1 MGRPCPWLARSGHCH
16 TPLGGF
22 SPAIPFNT
30 DDRPPAV
37 RQSPVSFFSF
47 FFFFYQTFSSSS
59 SSPSLCVCSLRTG
72 FNQESLDQRAVR
84 SRNIIS
90 FFFPDIIHFS
100 FFRGEDFWIFLFSSV
115 GIFVWGGGIKG
126 TQTIKCLFLSLSG
139 NRVCFFGREKKNIWS
154 DCFPPPVFPG
164 PHFPIPSDMCIIQI

>member
-37 RQSPVSFFSF
+37 RQSPVSFFLFSSSFIKHFLLLLLRHRFVCVLFAPGSIKRASINAPCAHVLLFLFFRYYSF
-47 FFFFYQTFSSSS
+47 FFFQGGGFLNFS
-59 SSPSLCVCSLRTG
+59 L
-72 FNQESLDQRAVR
+72 
-84 SRNIIS
+84 
-90 FFFPDIIHFS
+90 FF
-100 FFRGEDFWIFLFSSV
+100 SV